1 MSMLISRLFNA
12 ASNSCI
18 SFDGIQGTITSTI
31 NTFFYIY
38 AAQLANL

>member
-12 ASNSCI
+12 ASNSRI

-31 NTFFYIY
+31 NMFFYIY